1 MFSCEL
7 WNFIAQPYST
17 LHLFV
22 NKHTSYIKNK
32 SLRQFEMYS
41 FLKISLPLIVS
52 CSYVL
57 SIFVSLLTFYCNLT
71 LQYVIDSLQIFHAII
86 LMIFLLVS
94 LYVNYIWSWT
104 LFLSIAYLITFLCSV
119 SGYVAYSLFLNPNN
133 PCCCAKRMHAF
144 LTDLYWSKTND
155 KNLQK

>member
-17 LHLFV
+17 LHIFV

-71 LQYVIDSLQIFHAII
+71 LQYVLRLSLDFPCYNSHDFPSCLSLCELHLVLNSLLKYCLSHHF
-86 LMIFLLVS
+86 LM
-94 LYVNYIWSWT
+94 
-104 LFLSIAYLITFLCSV
+104 LSIWVCSLLIV
-119 SGYVAYSLFLNPNN
+119 S
-133 PCCCAKRMHAF
+133 
-144 LTDLYWSKTND
+144 
-155 KNLQK
+155 